1 METETSFA
9 PLLLVIVLAFSVPL
23 LLSRS
28 KKLRLPLVVGEILAG
43 IVVGRSGFNL
53 VNSHD
58 PVIDL
63 LAEFG
68 FVFLMFLSGMEI
80 DFTQFS
86 GLGNKRNQSKPSQKV
101 GGLSPLS
108 LGTLSFFLTLVMA
121 VLLSFGFYALDLIS
135 SPWMMALILS
145 TTSLGVVLPV
155 LKENNLTHGKYGQ
168 SLLISALVADFI
180 TMFMITIMVAL
191 LSRGLTLDI
200 LLIGVLFAAF
210 FLIYRLGM
218 VFFNRIGWVRST
230 MEELSHATSQ
240 IKVRAAFAMM
250 LIFVVLSEVLGTEI
264 ILGGFL
270 AGAIVSMLRQ
280 PEDQDLV
287 DKLESIGFGF
297 FIPIFFIKVGINF
310 NLEILFS
317 SKSGLLLVPLLLFGA
332 LLVKFVP
339 ALLFRRVFTWRETI
353 AAGALLSARLSLI
366 IAASAIGLQI
376 GVITESVNSAII
388 LVAILTVTLAPLA
401 FVRLIP
407 KKSKSPIKPYIVAGA
422 DELGIQVA
430 EELRAHHEKVVIIDP
445 DHEHIK
451 RAQRYGF
458 TAILGSADDPCLEA
472 VEVMNEA
479 EGLIS
484 TYVDPE
490 QSFRVC
496 QCARQEYGIDQVVAQ
511 VSTPADILRFKSIGV
526 TTYNALLNRAATL
539 VLLARNPGIYDL
551 LIRADDN
558 KEVMEALVCNPEFSG
573 QPLRKLTLPGDVLV
587 LALRREG
594 ELLVPHGNTPIHLGD
609 RLTIVGSTD
618 DIQKARCIF
627 CDTIDG

>member
-1 METETSFA
+1 MENETSFA
-9 PLLLVIVLAFSVPL
+9 PLLLVIFLAFSVPL
-23 LLSRS
+23 LLSQS

-53 VNSHD
+53 VNIHD

-86 GLGNKRNQSKPSQKV
+86 GLGGSKVQPKPSKKL

-108 LGTLSFFLTLVMA
+108 LGTLSFLLTLTLA
-121 VLLSFGFYALDLIS
+121 VLISFGFYAVELIS

-155 LKENNLTHGKYGQ
+155 LKENNLTLGKYGQ
-168 SLLISALVADFI
+168 SLLISALVADFA
-180 TMFMITIMVAL
+180 TMFLITIMVAL

-200 LLIGVLFAAF
+200 LLMGVLFAAF

-218 VFFNRIGWVRST
+218 IFFNRLKWVRAA

-250 LIFVVLSEVLGTEI
+250 LIFVVLSEMLGTEI

-280 PEDQDLV
+280 PEDQELA
-287 DKLESIGFGF
+287 DKLETIGFGF

-310 NLEILFS
+310 NLEILFA
-317 SKSGLLLVPLLLFGA
+317 SKSGLILVPVLLAAALVVKFIPTLLF
-332 LLVKFVP
+332 KRF
-339 ALLFRRVFTWRETI
+339 FTWRETI

-407 KKSKSPIKPYIVAGA
+407 KQSMAPIKPYIVAGA

-430 EELRAHHEKVVIIDP
+430 AELRAHHEKVIIIDP
-445 DHEHIK
+445 DHEHIQ

-458 TAILGSADDPCLEA
+458 TAILDRADDPCLEA
-472 VEVMNEA
+472 VEAMNEA

-484 TYVDPE
+484 TYVDPD
-490 QSFRVC
+490 QNFRIC
-496 QCARQEYGIDQVVAQ
+496 QCARQEFGIEQIVAQ
-511 VSTPADILRFKSIGV
+511 VNSPEDVLRFKSIGV
-526 TTYNALLNRAATL
+526 TTYNALLNRAATM
-539 VLLARNPGIYDL
+539 VLLARNPGIYSL
-551 LIRADDN
+551 LTRADDN
-558 KEVMEALVCNPEFSG
+558 KEVIEALVCNPEFIG

-594 ELLVPHGNTPIHLGD
+594 ELLVPHGNTPIRLGD

-627 CDTIDG
+627 CDTIDE

>member
-270 AGAIVSMLRQ
+270 YASPTGRPGFSRQ
-280 PEDQDLV
+280 AR
-287 DKLESIGFGF
+287 IYWFW
-297 FIPIFFIKVGINF
+297 
-310 NLEILFS
+310 LFYS
-317 SKSGLLLVPLLLFGA
+317 DFL
-332 LLVKFVP
+332 
-339 ALLFRRVFTWRETI
+339 
-353 AAGALLSARLSLI
+353 
-366 IAASAIGLQI
+366 
-376 GVITESVNSAII
+376 
-388 LVAILTVTLAPLA
+388 
-401 FVRLIP
+401 
-407 KKSKSPIKPYIVAGA
+407 Y
-422 DELGIQVA
+422 
-430 EELRAHHEKVVIIDP
+430 
-445 DHEHIK
+445 
-451 RAQRYGF
+451 
-458 TAILGSADDPCLEA
+458 
-472 VEVMNEA
+472 
-479 EGLIS
+479 
-484 TYVDPE
+484 
-490 QSFRVC
+490 QSW
-496 QCARQEYGIDQVVAQ
+496 D
-511 VSTPADILRFKSIGV
+511 
-526 TTYNALLNRAATL
+526 
-539 VLLARNPGIYDL
+539 
-551 LIRADDN
+551 
-558 KEVMEALVCNPEFSG
+558 
-573 QPLRKLTLPGDVLV
+573 
-587 LALRREG
+587 
-594 ELLVPHGNTPIHLGD
+594 
-609 RLTIVGSTD
+609 
-618 DIQKARCIF
+618 
-627 CDTIDG
+627 